1 MSIEVELKTCH
12 TNVSRMKSYA
22 YVIVKVSL
30 LSIKEFVTLDFDTD
44 ISFAL
49 TWAASMSG
57 ILLRMAPPSLRVS
70 CTINTCLLSS
80 GLSSAS

>member
-1 MSIEVELKTCH
+1 MMIYH
-12 TNVSRMKSYA
+12 NNVSRIKS

-30 LSIKEFVTLDFDTD
+30 LSIKEIVTFDTD

-49 TWAASMSG
+49 TWAASISG